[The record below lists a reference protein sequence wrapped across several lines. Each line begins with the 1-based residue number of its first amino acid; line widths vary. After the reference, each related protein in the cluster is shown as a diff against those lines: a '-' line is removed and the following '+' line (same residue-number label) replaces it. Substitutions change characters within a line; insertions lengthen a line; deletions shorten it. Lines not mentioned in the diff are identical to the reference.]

1 MDYFS
6 SLDISATGLA
16 VEKLRL
22 EAVAL
27 NLANASAT
35 APPGSTP
42 YQPLRVV
49 SRAIGASDFR
59 GHLERAGTTLPHGV
73 VSTGL
78 QAAAVEPRRVHD
90 PRHPDADAEGFVN
103 RANVDPLTEMVT
115 MMNAVRAYEANI
127 KAIGAAKAM
136 AQSALEIG
144 R

>member
-6 SLDISATGLA
+6 SLDISATGLT

-27 NLANASAT
+27 NLANAGAT
-35 APPGSTP
+35 APPGSAP

-49 SRAIGASDFR
+49 SRAIGPGDFG
-59 GHLERAGTTLPHGV
+59 GHFERARAALPFGV
-73 VSTGL
+73 VSEGL
-78 QAAAVEPRRVHD
+78 ESAAVEPRRIHD
-90 PRHPDADAEGFVN
+90 PRHPDADAEGFI
-103 RANVDPLTEMVT
+103 RQANVDPLTEMVT

-127 KAIGAAKAM
+127 KAIAAAKAM
-136 AQSALEIG
+136 AQSALDIG